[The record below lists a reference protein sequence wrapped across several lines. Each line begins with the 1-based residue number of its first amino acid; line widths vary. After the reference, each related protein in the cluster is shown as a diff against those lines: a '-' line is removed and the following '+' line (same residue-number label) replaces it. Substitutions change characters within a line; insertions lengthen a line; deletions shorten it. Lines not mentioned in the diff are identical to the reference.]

1 MRARKPY
8 APTTSWCVT
17 ARALDTRLATY
28 DPDPVVFDWFDGAVQ
43 TATFCGLIAVVFMV
57 AWRHLERERSFLA
70 ALNNYVMMKY
80 RLGVQPTLSAV
91 QTDVVDAITRIE
103 DTTDPVRRQM
113 AIDGLRKRAVRLEG
127 SVGFWVDLL
136 QKLGLLGTVLGLGIA
151 LAQQDSAVNDL
162 LKPLSLAVWSTVT
175 GLVASIVISWR
186 FGRDV
191 DVEVDAHEEHLHEWQ
206 SRLANRG
213 EQVVVSAAR
222 ADADHGSA
230 EERE

>member
-1 MRARKPY
+1 M
-8 APTTSWCVT
+8 
-17 ARALDTRLATY
+17 
-28 DPDPVVFDWFDGAVQ
+28 Q
-43 TATFCGLIAVVFMV
+43 TATFCGLIVVVFAV

-80 RLGVQPTLSAV
+80 RLGVQPALSTV
-91 QTDVVDAITRIE
+91 ESEVVDTITRIE
-103 DTTDPVRRQM
+103 DTTDAVRRQT

-127 SVGFWVDLL
+127 SVAFWVDLL

-151 LAQQDSAVNDL
+151 LALQDSAVDDL
-162 LKPLSLAVWSTVT
+162 LEPLSLAVWSTVA

-206 SRLANRG
+206 SRLANRSKPTENSDELR
-213 EQVVVSAAR
+213 EQASA
-222 ADADHGSA
+222 
-230 EERE
+230 

>member
-1 MRARKPY
+1 M
-8 APTTSWCVT
+8 
-17 ARALDTRLATY
+17 
-28 DPDPVVFDWFDGAVQ
+28 FDWFDGAVQ
-43 TATFCGLIAVVFMV
+43 TATFCGLIALVFAI

-91 QTDVVDAITRIE
+91 QSDVVDAITRIE
-103 DTTDPVRRQM
+103 DATDPVRRHT

-127 SVGFWVDLL
+127 SVSFWVDLL
-136 QKLGLLGTVLGLGIA
+136 QKLGLLGTVVGLGIA
-151 LAQQDSAVNDL
+151 LAQQESAVNDL
-162 LKPLSLAVWSTVT
+162 LKPLSLAVWSTVA

-206 SRLANRG
+206 TQLTSRVQSASTGLPR
-213 EQVVVSAAR
+213 SAATI
-222 ADADHGSA
+222 APSIAPSGDPPGSPPA
-230 EERE
+230 